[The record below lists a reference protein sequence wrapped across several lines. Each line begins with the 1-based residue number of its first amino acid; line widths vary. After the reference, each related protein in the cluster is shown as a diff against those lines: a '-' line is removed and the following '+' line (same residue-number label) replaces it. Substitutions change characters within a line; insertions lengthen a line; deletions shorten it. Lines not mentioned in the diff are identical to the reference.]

1 MKFEL
6 AFLEEAQKEWRKLD
20 ATIWAQLNERLSERL
35 EHPPVPASKLCCHP
49 DRYKIKL
56 LSVGGGWFARCGTNR
71 YWCWLL
77 LLARASVMRSIK
89 PLPSGSGRAEA

>member
-20 ATIWAQLNERLSERL
+20 ATIWAQLKERLSERL

-56 LSVGGGWFARCGTNR
+56 PSVGGAVGLRGAGQTGIGVGCC
-71 YWCWLL
+71 CWQE
-77 LLARASVMRSIK
+77 RA
-89 PLPSGSGRAEA
+89 

>member
-56 LSVGGGWFARCGTNR
+56 PSVGGRLVCEVRDKQVLVLVVAVGKSERNEVYKAAAKR
-71 YWCWLL
+71 
-77 LLARASVMRSIK
+77 
-89 PLPSGSGRAEA
+89 